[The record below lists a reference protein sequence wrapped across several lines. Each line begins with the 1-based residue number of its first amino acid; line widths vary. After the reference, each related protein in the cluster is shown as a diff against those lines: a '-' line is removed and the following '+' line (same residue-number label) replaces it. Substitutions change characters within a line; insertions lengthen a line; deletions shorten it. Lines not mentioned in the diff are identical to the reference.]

1 MTTVQKK
8 GEELIEYC
16 RSQGN
21 IPVSLEQSLS
31 NFTDRWNT
39 VSSLIDD
46 RRHKALLARRRREV
60 QDLMITLEAV
70 IKDVERVINKFSTE
84 VPENEYEMKSQLELC
99 KVSGWNGIK
108 SFIAHL
114 LSSGFNLQWS
124 ITSFLRSVLL
134 IPNGFLFKNNVVIH
148 TGLQK
153 TRLSKRES

>member
-31 NFTDRWNT
+31 NFTDRWNS
-39 VSSLIDD
+39 VGSLIDD

-70 IKDVERVINKFSTE
+70 IKDVERVIHKFSAE
-84 VPENEYEMKSQLELC
+84 VPDNEYEMKSQLELC
-99 KVSGWNGIK
+99 KVSD
-108 SFIAHL
+108 SE
-114 LSSGFNLQWS
+114 SSDDTLEWFLQQAQS
-124 ITSFLRSVLL
+124 KEFHALDVSALQYILAEKVTPL
-134 IPNGFLFKNNVVIH
+134 I
-148 TGLQK
+148 
-153 TRLSKRES
+153 